1 MVGRAR
7 GWREDVEG
15 INAMGLIWLLCCADC
30 RAVCAVDQMKAVLR
44 DLLRG
49 RELILPFHGIG
60 HFRNEVAFVELA
72 QGEHLATL
80 AQITGGCYC

>member
-1 MVGRAR
+1 
-7 GWREDVEG
+7 
-15 INAMGLIWLLCCADC
+15 
-30 RAVCAVDQMKAVLR
+30 MKAALR

-60 HFRNEVAFVELA
+60 HFRNEVAFIELA